1 MTGQV
6 KTTKPFPAGNGFFLF
21 IFRGLRGFNGVL
33 SDHPVRYL
41 LDGEHGSCR
50 MEDITV
56 ADCDIDVEGSPITFS
71 VEPGVTLRDFGT
83 VTFRNVEITDSD
95 VTLLFE
101 RSARRF
107 YGETSPAP
115 AEGGV
120 SFDLMY

>member
-1 MTGQV
+1 MTTGSSLRTDFDGLLTLTV
-6 KTTKPFPAGNGFFLF
+6 RVWNGDCEIPAASYSFEVTGEETEY
-21 IFRGLRGFNGVL
+21 RYVL
-33 SDHPVRYL
+33 KNQLYL
-41 LDGEHGSCR
+41 P
-50 MEDITV
+50 
-56 ADCDIDVEGSPITFS
+56 DCS
-71 VEPGVTLRDFGT
+71 VT
-83 VTFRNVEITDSD
+83 VTFRNAEITDSD